1 MDDSFIIQFVVVVI
15 VIVIVVFVFVVV
27 LVGTMSLVP
36 SFLPMA
42 RLNVE

>member
-1 MDDSFIIQFVVVVI
+1 MDDFFIIQFVVVVI
-15 VIVIVVFVFVVV
+15 VIVIVVFVFVFV

-36 SFLPMA
+36 SLPMA